1 MSEPEPA
8 NSQQGSHSQTQSQS
22 QSQPG
27 PTSSQ
32 LDNKQIF
39 SLLLHPEYR
48 HYFGFESVL
57 SVMSNAA
64 VSMGLES
71 VVESW
76 VSVME
81 HHNNPNRAL
90 SQDR

>member
-1 MSEPEPA
+1 MKLEELA
-8 NSQQGSHSQTQSQS
+8 
-22 QSQPG
+22 
-27 PTSSQ
+27 PTVLAKNQ
-32 LDNKQIF
+32 DNKQIF

>member
-1 MSEPEPA
+1 MKLEELA
-8 NSQQGSHSQTQSQS
+8 
-22 QSQPG
+22 
-27 PTSSQ
+27 PTVLAKN

-48 HYFGFESVL
+48 HFFGFESVL